1 MIKGNTKGFIK
12 VRVKATG
19 LITEVSPTF
28 DRDGNFLGFRD
39 VDEIEGTH
47 IIWPNDVIEPIEPDW
62 EAARIRFAETALKE
76 IIRYDQGANTYEST
90 ADMAAEYANA
100 LVEKLKEQFKKRCEE
115 EDET

>member
-39 VDEIEGTH
+39 VDEIQGTH

-90 ADMAAEYANA
+90 ADMATEYANT
-100 LVEKLKEQFKKRCEE
+100 LVEKLKEQFEKRYE

>member
-39 VDEIEGTH
+39 VDEIQGTH

-62 EAARIRFAETALKE
+62 EAARIRFAEAALKE

-100 LVEKLKEQFKKRCEE
+100 LVEKLKEQFEKRYEE
-115 EDET
+115 KDNS

>member
-39 VDEIEGTH
+39 VDEIQGTRST
-47 IIWPNDVIEPIEPDW
+47 V
-62 EAARIRFAETALKE
+62 RSRLRFH
-76 IIRYDQGANTYEST
+76 
-90 ADMAAEYANA
+90 
-100 LVEKLKEQFKKRCEE
+100 
-115 EDET
+115 

>member
-1 MIKGNTKGFIK
+1 MIKGSSKGFIK

-19 LITEVSPTF
+19 LITEVCPNF

-39 VDEIEGTH
+39 IDEIQGTH

-90 ADMAAEYANA
+90 AIEAAGYSDA
-100 LVEKLKEQFKKRCEE
+100 LVEKLKEQFEKRYKE
-115 EDET
+115 EDNN

>member
-1 MIKGNTKGFIK
+1 MIKGSSKGFIK

-19 LITEVSPTF
+19 LITEVCPNF

-39 VDEIEGTH
+39 IDEIQGTH

-62 EAARIRFAETALKE
+62 EAARIRFAEIALKE

-100 LVEKLKEQFKKRCEE
+100 LVGKLKEQFKKEYE
-115 EDET
+115 NK

>member
-1 MIKGNTKGFIK
+1 MIKGETEGFIK

-39 VDEIEGTH
+39 VDEIQGTH

-62 EAARIRFAETALKE
+62 EAARIRFAETALRE

-100 LVEKLKEQFKKRCEE
+100 LVGKLKEQFKKGYENK
-115 EDET
+115 

>member
-1 MIKGNTKGFIK
+1 MIRGNSKGFIK

-39 VDEIEGTH
+39 VDEIQGTH

-90 ADMAAEYANA
+90 AIEAAEYSNA
-100 LVEKLKEQFKKRCEE
+100 SCV
-115 EDET
+115 

>member
-1 MIKGNTKGFIK
+1 MIRGNSKGFIK

-39 VDEIEGTH
+39 VDEIQGTH

-62 EAARIRFAETALKE
+62 EAARIRFAEIALKE

-90 ADMAAEYANA
+90 AIEATGYSNA
-100 LVEKLKEQFKKRCEE
+100 LVEKLKEQFEKRYKE
-115 EDET
+115 EDDN

>member
-39 VDEIEGTH
+39 VDEIQGTH

-62 EAARIRFAETALKE
+62 EAARIRFAEAALRE

-90 ADMAAEYANA
+90 ANEAAGYANA
-100 LVEKLKEQFKKRCEE
+100 LVEKLKEQFKKEYE
-115 EDET
+115 NK

>member
-1 MIKGNTKGFIK
+1 MIRGNNKGFIK

-19 LITEVSPTF
+19 LITEVSPMF

-39 VDEIEGTH
+39 VDKIQGTN

-90 ADMAAEYANA
+90 AIEAAGYSNA
-100 LVEKLKEQFKKRCEE
+100 LVGKLKEQFEKRYKE
-115 EDET
+115 EDDN